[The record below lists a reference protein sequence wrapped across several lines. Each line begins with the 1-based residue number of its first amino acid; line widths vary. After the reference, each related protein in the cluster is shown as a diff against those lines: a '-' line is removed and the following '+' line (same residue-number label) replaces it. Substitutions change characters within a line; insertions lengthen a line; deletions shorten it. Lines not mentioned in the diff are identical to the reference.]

1 MSHRTFYAAT
11 QTAPKAMRPQ
21 KIAAQT
27 PPQIMRRDD
36 FFVVSPCIKPE
47 PAMNFS
53 LSHTHTTKWEYNGY
67 FGSTNYKLNTS
78 DNSPVSVSISTREL
92 GDFLCRIASKHSQ

>member
-1 MSHRTFYAAT
+1 MSHRTFFAAT
-11 QTAPKAMRPQ
+11 QTAPKAMRPK
-21 KIAAQT
+21 KISAQT

-53 LSHTHTTKWEYNGY
+53 LSL
-67 FGSTNYKLNTS
+67 SLS
-78 DNSPVSVSISTREL
+78 LS
-92 GDFLCRIASKHSQ
+92 HSLYEMGI

>member
-21 KIAAQT
+21 KISAQT

-36 FFVVSPCIKPE
+36 FFVMSPCIKPV

-53 LSHTHTTKWEYNGY
+53 LSPLSTKWEYKGY

-78 DNSPVSVSISTREL
+78 DNSPVSVCISTREL
-92 GDFLCRIASKHSQ
+92 VDFLCRIASKHSQ